1 MSTEPLPVDDV
12 PPGDGDDLRADE
24 ERGRDDRRLPLRRV
38 VISIAAILVAAILLG
53 WTYVQDDRQSAQIDA
68 LYAALGDSQ
77 TQIEDLGGDPV
88 APAPEE
94 LLEDPEYSPQPGPPG
109 PTGPPGPGPSQEAID
124 AAVARH
130 FAEHPYQG
138 ELSAAELAAAFA
150 ALLAENPDA
159 LNDQVYAA
167 LASYLAENPP
177 PPGPPG
183 TDGKDGTDGVDGA
196 QGEPGRPPTR
206 EEIRAEIE
214 AYIAEHG
221 LPICPDGSSPQAHTI
236 LTDSGPV
243 DAVICVEAEPTE

>member
-1 MSTEPLPVDDV
+1 MSRV
-12 PPGDGDDLRADE
+12 AK
-24 ERGRDDRRLPLRRV
+24 RRLGDWAVALV
-38 VISIAAILVAAILLG
+38 VALIAIVVTWGAAEVRHQAEIN
-53 WTYVQDDRQSAQIDA
+53 DRQSEIIDVLDRA
-68 LYAALGDSQ
+68 LTDEQSNAEAAG
-77 TQIEDLGGDPV
+77 IDPV
-88 APAPEE
+88 APPADE
-94 LLEDPEYSPQPGPPG
+94 LIDDPEYTPAPGPPG
-109 PTGPPGPGPSQEAID
+109 PTGPPGPGPSEAALD

-159 LNDQVYAA
+159 LSEQIYAA
-167 LASYLAENPP
+167 MAAYLAEHPP

-183 TDGKDGTDGVDGA
+183 ADGTDGKDGTDGA

-206 EEIRAEIE
+206 EEIRAEVE
-214 AYIAEHG
+214 AYVAEYG